1 MSSKKAKASTQN
13 YNTGGLY
20 GNASTGKSGTT
31 YNPTNFET
39 NLVNQTTSAIPSYLQ
54 QLTNPTYDSAIFKA
68 QTAQRNRLANQSF
81 ENNLIN
87 PLASRGL
94 TRGSSVN
101 QMSNQFAGKLADLET
116 DAMANE
122 DTRVANILNNLFQYY
137 QVPYS
142 TMTGL
147 SNQTNQAYAN
157 AVQQAAQANASKSD
171 MWGKLASA
179 AGGIAGS
186 ALGGPLAGALAYNMT
201 NSAYNYSK

>member
-94 TRGSSVN
+94 TRGSSIN
-101 QMSNQFAGKLADLET
+101 QMSGQFAGKLADLET

-179 AGGIAGS
+179 AGGIAGT
-186 ALGGPLAGALAYNMT
+186 ALGGPLGGALAYKMT
-201 NSAYNYSK
+201 NGAYNYSK